1 MIKKVLIIEDQGE
14 IFTRIKKAFEQHQS
28 QFEVFPKVKNS
39 TDSNYNN
46 WGHLMDSIRKREFES
61 IITSEYY
68 KDVDLFVVDLTLLNV
83 KSTDRIGVEFLNYL
97 YDTNYRKGEFKFIIC
112 TRYIKEHIGNL
123 KLEFNQDKQYVYKP
137 TSGKSRF
144 QDQVVEKSLALL
156 DLQSVKIANAGKKL
170 KFWETDSWDELPK
183 GIENNFLHR
192 ILLAIF
198 YCLILATSIYALVGI
213 CWETVHKV
221 HDIFTAEIKATEFLK
236 YVEDMFLYTLPLFIV
251 FSFVSYYK
259 STIAIKLTGG
269 DTRDIDHDGAM
280 KSLNN
285 SKFILLSSL
294 LSFTIIKIIDNLF
307 EDSEISIDKLVSY
320 GALLIILMVYI
331 LLQHRNNH
339 DKKEN

>member
-1 MIKKVLIIEDQGE
+1 MRKKVLIIEDQGE
-14 IFTRIKKAFEQHQS
+14 IFSRIMKAYEQNQS
-28 QFEVFPKVKNS
+28 QFEVFPKLKNGIDS
-39 TDSNYNN
+39 TYNN
-46 WGHLMDSIRKREFES
+46 WGHLMDTIRKREFDK
-61 IITSEYY
+61 ILTSEFY
-68 KDVDLFVVDLTLLNV
+68 KDVDLFVVDLTLLHV
-83 KSTDRIGVEFLNYL
+83 KSVDRIGVEFLNHL
-97 YDTNYRKGEFKFIIC
+97 YDSNYRMGEFKFIIC

-144 QDQVVEKSLALL
+144 PEEVVEKSVELL
-156 DLQSVKIANAGKKL
+156 KLHSIKTESPKKKL
-170 KFWETDSWDELPK
+170 KFWETEFWEELPK
-183 GIENNFLHR
+183 GIEKNFIHR

-198 YCLILATSIYALVGI
+198 YCLILATAIYALVGI
-213 CWETVHKV
+213 CWETIHKV
-221 HDIFTAEIKATEFLK
+221 HDIFTTEIKATEFLK
-236 YVEDMFLYTLPLFIV
+236 YVEDMFLFTLPLFIV

-294 LSFTIIKIIDNLF
+294 LSFTIIKIVDNLF
-307 EDSEISIDKLVSY
+307 EDVEISIDRLVSY

-331 LLQHRNNH
+331 LLQHRNAH
-339 DKKEN
+339 DKKEI